1 MMKVCLMNKNWNLI
15 PILSSKKLVQII
27 RLNIT
32 NRKGIDN
39 MKYGIYYN
47 DLRVWGKFN
56 SYEQATN
63 FIEKY
68 DLEQQYEVR
77 SYY

>member
-1 MMKVCLMNKNWNLI
+1 MKY
-15 PILSSKKLVQII
+15 
-27 RLNIT
+27 
-32 NRKGIDN
+32 
-39 MKYGIYYN
+39 YGIY
-47 DLRVWGKFN
+47 LEEQRVWGRFN

>member
-1 MMKVCLMNKNWNLI
+1 
-15 PILSSKKLVQII
+15 
-27 RLNIT
+27 
-32 NRKGIDN
+32 

-47 DLRVWGKFN
+47 DLRVWGRFD

-63 FIEKY
+63 FIETY

>member
-1 MMKVCLMNKNWNLI
+1 MKY
-15 PILSSKKLVQII
+15 
-27 RLNIT
+27 
-32 NRKGIDN
+32 
-39 MKYGIYYN
+39 YGIY
-47 DLRVWGKFN
+47 LEEQRVWGRFD
-56 SYEQATN
+56 SYEQAMD

>member
-1 MMKVCLMNKNWNLI
+1 MKF
-15 PILSSKKLVQII
+15 
-27 RLNIT
+27 
-32 NRKGIDN
+32 
-39 MKYGIYYN
+39 GIYL
-47 DLRVWGKFN
+47 DGIRVWGRFD

>member
-1 MMKVCLMNKNWNLI
+1 MEKI
-15 PILSSKKLVQII
+15 PILSSKNQQCEYTYNVREL
-27 RLNIT
+27 
-32 NRKGIDN
+32 
-39 MKYGIYYN
+39 MKMKFGIYYEN
-47 DLRVWGKFN
+47 QRVWGRFD